1 MSSSDVS
8 SPDQDFDFLV
18 FIGRFQPFH
27 LGHQA
32 VIQQAL
38 QQAHHV
44 IVLIGS
50 SHQPRTI
57 RNPWHFA
64 EREEQVLQSFSGAER
79 KRITTLPLIDELY
92 NDRNWVTRVQQSVN
106 VIVSSYPPPIGRET
120 PRIGL
125 IGYAKDHTSY
135 YLSLFPQWE
144 SVTTPEVKSLS
155 STPLRTAYFLDGQLP
170 TESVPSAVLNLLKTF
185 QTTSDYR
192 EVVAEWQFIKD
203 YQSGWACAPYPP
215 TFVTVDAV
223 VVQSGHVL
231 LVERRARPGIG
242 QLALP
247 GGFLNGQEKLR
258 DAVIR
263 ELREETRI
271 KVPAPVLAGSITRA
285 EVFDS
290 PYRSSRGRTITHGY
304 LIELKPDAN
313 GLPKVKG
320 GDDARRAFWLPLS
333 ELNPELMFED
343 HFHIIKSLIG

>member
-1 MSSSDVS
+1 MQYLDGSHTDK
-8 SPDQDFDFLV
+8 PFDFLV

-27 LGHQA
+27 LGHHS
-32 VIQQAL
+32 VIQEALNQATR
-38 QQAHHV
+38 V

-50 SHQPRTI
+50 SHQPRSI
-57 RNPWHFA
+57 RNPWNFS
-64 EREEQVLQSFSGAER
+64 EREQQIQQCFAPEQRA
-79 KRITTLPLIDELY
+79 RIITLPLMDDLY

-106 VIVSSYPPPIGRET
+106 GVVSLYPPHIGRES

-125 IGYAKDHTSY
+125 IGYEKDHTSY
-135 YLSLFPQWE
+135 YLAMFPQWS
-144 SVTTPEVKSLS
+144 SVNAQAVKGLS
-155 STPLRTAYFLDGQLP
+155 STPLREAYFLEGQLP
-170 TESVPSAVLNLLKTF
+170 QDKVPAATLEWLRQF
-185 QTTSDYR
+185 QTTQPYR
-192 EVVAEWQFIKD
+192 DIVAEWAFIKD
-203 YQSGWACAPYPP
+203 YQRGWECAPYPP

-242 QLALP
+242 LMALP
-247 GGFLNGQEKLR
+247 GGFLNDQEKLR

-271 KVPAPVLAGSITRA
+271 KVPAPVLTGSITRA

-290 PYRSSRGRTITHGY
+290 PYRSSRGRTITHAY

-320 GDDARRAFWLPLS
+320 GDDARQAFWQPLG
-333 ELNPELMFED
+333 ELNPEYLFED
-343 HFHIIKSLIG
+343 HFHIIKTLIG